1 LCREAFDER
10 WDGKKN
16 LLKAKTGVEPRLLAV
31 RGPLKGHVIPLPQGE
46 YCVGRQA
53 TNDLHLED
61 NAVSRRHCVFIR
73 SGEACTLKDL
83 DSRNGTF
90 VTGTPVTEQQLKPGD
105 EIRIGGSVFCYQ
117 VDANAG
123 VSVGKQVSM
132 SGTRELRLEDSLY
145 LASDEYSILP
155 PSARALHD
163 LRTLLR
169 VSTMLHSFRGLHD
182 TTSASAAEILRSHL
196 TSLLLDLVPAS
207 RAVIFIPGS
216 HSGALQQDEAPN
228 PQVLDRAL
236 HERVVVWQDGA
247 WEDGAAQEGA
257 GQGGARQNAPSYL
270 AAPLIVRDEVA
281 AVVYLESVG
290 AEHRFDEGHLQLLT
304 AVAGMAAVAWENA
317 TILGWLQE
325 ENERLQSE
333 LKVEHGM
340 VGVSDKLRDLQR
352 QIAKVAPS
360 NSNVLILGE
369 SGTGKELIARALHRN
384 SLRAAGPFVAINCAA
399 LTESLLE
406 SELFGHERGA
416 FTGAIMQKKG
426 KLEVAEG
433 GTVFLDEIGELSLLL
448 QAKLLRVLQER
459 EMERVGGIK
468 TIPLNI
474 RLLAATNRDLEQ
486 GVQKGDFRRD
496 LFYRLNVVSL
506 KAPALRERP
515 EDTLP
520 LAEHFAKKYAAECG
534 RKIVGLAPQARV
546 YLQSYSWPGNVR
558 ELENAIESAV
568 VLGSSE
574 MVLAEDLPEH
584 IRESRPAAVSASMY
598 EEAVEAA
605 KRQVVLQAFDQ
616 VNHDHEAAAKILGLH
631 PNYLHKL
638 IRTMNLKPTLKRGR
652 GGRA

>member
-1 LCREAFDER
+1 
-10 WDGKKN
+10 
-16 LLKAKTGVEPRLLAV
+16 LLKSKTGVEPRLLAV
-31 RGPLKGHVIPLPQGE
+31 RGPLKGHVILLPQGE
-46 YCVGRQA
+46 YWVGRQA
-53 TNDLHLED
+53 TNDLQLED
-61 NAVSRRHCVFIR
+61 NAVSRRHCLFIR
-73 SGEACTLKDL
+73 SGEDCTLKDL

-90 VTGTPVTEQQLKPGD
+90 ITGTPVTEQHLEPGD
-105 EIRIGGSVFCYQ
+105 EIRIGGSVFCFL
-117 VDANAG
+117 VDANA
-123 VSVGKQVSM
+123 SVPQEKQESI
-132 SGTRELRLEDSLY
+132 SSTRELRLDESLY
-145 LASDEYSILP
+145 LSSDEYTILP

-196 TSLLLDLVPAS
+196 TSLLLDLIPAS
-207 RAVIFIPGS
+207 HAAIIIPGANAGPLVEG
-216 HSGALQQDEAPN
+216 GAAPN
-228 PQVLDRAL
+228 PKVLERAMQ
-236 HERVVVWQDGA
+236 ERVVVWQDGA
-247 WEDGAAQEGA
+247 WQDGAWQDGTW
-257 GQGGARQNAPSYL
+257 QGGADSNAPSYL

-281 AVVYLESVG
+281 AVVYLESVD

-325 ENERLQSE
+325 ENVRLQSE
-333 LKVEHGM
+333 LRIESGM
-340 VGVSDKLRDLQR
+340 VGVSEKLHDLQR

-416 FTGAIMQKKG
+416 FTGALTQKKG
-426 KLEVAEG
+426 KLEVADG
-433 GTVFLDEIGELSLLL
+433 GTVFLDEVGELSSLL

-468 TIPLNI
+468 TIQLNI
-474 RLLAATNRDLEQ
+474 RLVAATNRELEQ
-486 GVQKGDFRRD
+486 AVQKGDFRRD
-496 LFYRLNVVSL
+496 LYYRLNVVSL

-534 RKIVGLAPQARV
+534 RKIVGLAPQARA

-558 ELENAIESAV
+558 ELENAIERAV
-568 VLGSSE
+568 VLGSAE

-584 IRESRPAAVSASMY
+584 IRESRPQAVSASMY

-605 KRQVVLQAFDQ
+605 KRQVVLQAFEQ
-616 VNHDHEAAAKILGLH
+616 VDHDHEAAAKILGLH

-638 IRTMNLKPTLKRGR
+638 IRTMDLKPALKRGR
-652 GGRA
+652 R

>member
-1 LCREAFDER
+1 MSRDEGGQNR
-10 WDGKKN
+10 LISAVKLSMRRGDGAKKN
-16 LLKAKTGVEPRLLAV
+16 LLKLNTGVEPRLLAV
-31 RGPLKGHVIPLPQGE
+31 RGPLKGNVIPLPQGE
-46 YCVGRQA
+46 YCVGRQP
-53 TNDLHLED
+53 TNDLQLED
-61 NAVSRRHCVFIR
+61 NAVSRRHCLFIL
-73 SGEACTLKDL
+73 SGHTCTLKDL

-90 VTGTPVTEQQLKPGD
+90 VTGTPVSEQQLEPGD
-105 EIRIGGSVFCYQ
+105 EIGIGGSVFCYLL
-117 VDANAG
+117 DPGGAPPPE
-123 VSVGKQVSM
+123 K
-132 SGTRELRLEDSLY
+132 SGTMTNTRELRLGESLY
-145 LASDEYSILP
+145 LAPDDDQTILP

-169 VSTMLHSFRGLHD
+169 VSTMLHSFRGLHN
-182 TTSASAAEILRSHL
+182 TKSASAAETLRSHL
-196 TSLLLDLVPAS
+196 TSLLLDLIPAS
-207 RAVIFIPGS
+207 HAVIYIPG
-216 HSGALQQDEAPN
+216 AN
-228 PQVLDRAL
+228 PSVVPSNTAVL
-236 HERVVVWQDGA
+236 ERTMGERIVIW
-247 WEDGAAQEGA
+247 QEGA
-257 GQGGARQNAPSYL
+257 DNGGVSIL
-270 AAPLIVRDEVA
+270 AAPLIVREEVA
-281 AVVYLESVG
+281 AVVYLESLD
-290 AEHRFDEGHLQLLT
+290 AEHHFDDGHLQLLT

-333 LKVEHGM
+333 LKIEHGM

-384 SLRAAGPFVAINCAA
+384 SLRAAGPFMAINCAA
-399 LTESLLE
+399 LTETLLE

-416 FTGAIMQKKG
+416 FTGAIVQKKG
-426 KLEVAEG
+426 KFEVAEG
-433 GTVFLDEIGELSLLL
+433 GTVFLDEIGELSPLL

-459 EMERVGGIK
+459 EMERVGGTK

-474 RLLAATNRDLEQ
+474 RLLAATNRDLGEA
-486 GVQKGDFRRD
+486 VQKGEFRRD

-506 KAPALRERP
+506 KAPALRDRT

-534 RKIVGLAPQARV
+534 RRIVGLAPEARA

-558 ELENAIESAV
+558 DLENAIERAV
-568 VLGSSE
+568 VLGSAE

-616 VNHDHEAAAKILGLH
+616 VDHDHEAAAKILGLH

-638 IRTMNLKPTLKRGR
+638 IRTMNLKPALKRGR
-652 GGRA
+652 R